1 MIPRL
6 SQQQQHRQRRTS
18 PASAQLTTSLC
29 EQSKLSHQSVKEP
42 PHSLSFQRRKV
53 RCCCLLLVILL
64 FMTLLSFVAA
74 SWTGA
79 RKQAFGTVKNQQSL
93 RSSSGMSSS
102 AEFSFEQDSIRRE
115 TALRRALWSFFAG
128 DAIAA
133 PTHWFYGGRT
143 QIQQYYGPNGITKYT
158 KPVYELAGSIMNK
171 SDLNGGGRSKGGGSS
186 ANDLPTIIGQV
197 INHGKQD
204 LWSPKRQIH
213 YHATLQAGENTLE
226 VQLARVLM
234 KSMVAN
240 QGRFQANHFRKAY
253 MDFMMTPNSH
263 NDAYA
268 STCHR
273 MFFANLIHRKLP
285 PDQCPDNDG
294 HNVDTVD
301 GLVLPTIVSLAYAVQ
316 SNDAKDQ
323 DHMAAAQQ
331 AAVECVRVTRNSPV
345 LEQATQAWSSMIYQ
359 VMHQP
364 QTLPEAATT
373 VARTMGLRAPRGDR
387 PDEITACYL
396 GQALP
401 ALLDSV
407 VKYGKSNEKDSVW
420 KALLANANTGGENV
434 HRGSCLGAVLG
445 AAATS
450 SDEKVEWNANED
462 PMVQGLHDK
471 VQLEKEIDDFVK
483 VVLR

>member
-18 PASAQLTTSLC
+18 PASSQLTTSLC
-29 EQSKLSHQSVKEP
+29 EQTSLPQQAVKDP
-42 PHSLSFQRRKV
+42 PHYFQRLEVQRNS
-53 RCCCLLLVILL
+53 RCCLRLVVFLL

-79 RKQAFGTVKNQQSL
+79 RKQVFGTVKHQQSL
-93 RSSSGMSSS
+93 QSSSMSS
-102 AEFSFEQDSIRRE
+102 AAFSSEQDSIHRE
-115 TALRRALWSFFAG
+115 TALRRALWGFFAG
-128 DAIAA
+128 DAVAA

-143 QIQQYYGPNGITKYT
+143 QIQQYYGPKGITKYT

-171 SDLNGGGRSKGGGSS
+171 SDLNGGGRSKGGSS

-240 QGRFQANHFRKAY
+240 QGRFKAEHFRQAY

-273 MFFANLIHRKLP
+273 MFFANLIHRKFP

-316 SNDAKDQ
+316 NDNNNNANDASNNQ
-323 DHMAAAQQ
+323 DHLTAAQQ
-331 AAVECVRVTRNSPV
+331 AAVVNDLSDNCWQVVGRR
-345 LEQATQAWSSMIYQ
+345 SSF
-359 VMHQP
+359 
-364 QTLPEAATT
+364 
-373 VARTMGLRAPRGDR
+373 R
-387 PDEITACYL
+387 P
-396 GQALP
+396 
-401 ALLDSV
+401 
-407 VKYGKSNEKDSVW
+407 
-420 KALLANANTGGENV
+420 
-434 HRGSCLGAVLG
+434 
-445 AAATS
+445 S
-450 SDEKVEWNANED
+450 ST
-462 PMVQGLHDK
+462 
-471 VQLEKEIDDFVK
+471 I
-483 VVLR
+483 